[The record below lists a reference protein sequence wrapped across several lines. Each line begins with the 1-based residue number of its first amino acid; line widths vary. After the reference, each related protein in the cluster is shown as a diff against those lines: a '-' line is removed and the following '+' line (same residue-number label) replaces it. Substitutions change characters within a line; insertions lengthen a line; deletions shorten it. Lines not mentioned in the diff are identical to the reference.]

1 MMDNF
6 WNGFQKEAFMQAED
20 VADRLGI
27 YLDGKSMAMAED
39 LIEKEKAKSFA
50 LRHPILTGIP
60 TLGILP
66 AIAEN
71 AAMRR
76 IEHKIMAD
84 PKVRSAVE
92 ESIEKE
98 HRREAE
104 LMPLRMEERKR
115 EAQEAMAREG
125 LRTLGGLGSEYMT
138 RKYPSQED

>member
-1 MMDNF
+1 MNNF
-6 WNGFQKEAFMQAED
+6 WAGFEKQAFMEAED

-27 YLDGKSMAMAED
+27 YFNSKQKAMAED
-39 LIEKEKAKSFA
+39 LLDKEKQKSFA

-66 AIAEN
+66 AIAQSK
-71 AAMRR
+71 AMRK
-76 IEHKIMAD
+76 IEHQIMAD
-84 PKVRSAVE
+84 PAVRKAVDNALE
-92 ESIEKE
+92 QE
-98 HRREAE
+98 HRREVE
-104 LMPLRMEERKR
+104 MMPLRMEERKR